1 MMLEFLSIA
10 PLATILIS
18 ILMDKP
24 TLDYYAKNAEDIAKV
39 YEASPNALASH
50 FASAFGVGGRI
61 LDIGCGS
68 GRDLAELSRQGFRPY
83 GVDGTAEFVNAAQA
97 MHPALRGQV
106 THGLLPNL
114 SVPFGG
120 EFDGVLCSAVL
131 MHIDATE
138 IFNSA
143 LAIKR
148 CLKVNGRLLI
158 LIPSQ
163 RADVGENER
172 DVNGR
177 LFKNYKPGYLQLIFE
192 RLGFSLIDQWSNN
205 DSRNRQGVEWISL
218 LFQLKSTGNTR
229 PIDQIEGVLN
239 HDKKSA
245 TYKFALFRA
254 LSEIATQSP
263 NNVVWLDND
272 KVGLSVRYVAEK
284 WLRYYW
290 PLIESSTFIPQL
302 NGENSAAGK
311 QIKFRKR
318 LHELVSNFTK
328 SGGFSRF
335 RIERNKGLLNSHNQK
350 LLATALA
357 EIEYAIIKGPIEFS
371 GGALITGRVFGYD
384 STTRQILIPNALWI
398 ELCHLGYW
406 VGQAVVLQWAEKTT
420 KLGGNLDVAMIVD
433 LLLDKEDERTTVEA
447 RRFFEKQESLDCV
460 WTGQILR
467 KEFDIDHV
475 IPFDLWH
482 DNDVWNLLPS
492 SKIANSKKIN
502 KLPSAQLLNSRR
514 DCIIGYWEKLR
525 AENQYRFDQEATT
538 LISMPKTNWQNALFG
553 QMCEAIEV
561 TALQRGVGRWPD
573 SHDPSLATLG

>member
-1 MMLEFLSIA
+1 
-10 PLATILIS
+10 
-18 ILMDKP
+18 MDKA
-24 TLDYYAKNAEDIAKV
+24 TLDYYATNAEEIAKL
-39 YEASPNALASH
+39 YEASPNSLASR
-50 FASAFGVGGRI
+50 FVSAFAAGGRI

-68 GRDLAELSRQGFRPY
+68 GRDLAELRRQGFQPY
-83 GVDGTAEFVNAAQA
+83 GVDGTVELVHAAQVL
-97 MHPALRGQV
+97 HPELHGLI

-143 LAIKR
+143 LSIKQ
-148 CLKVNGRLLI
+148 CLKINGRLLI
-158 LIPSQ
+158 SIPSQ
-163 RADVGENER
+163 RADTGENER

-177 LFKNYKPGYLQLIFE
+177 LFKSYKPGYLQLIFE
-192 RLGFSLIDQWSNN
+192 RLGFSIIDQWSNN
-205 DSRNRQGVEWISL
+205 DSRNRTGIAWTSL
-218 LFQLKSTGNTR
+218 LFQLKSSSNTR

-254 LSEIATQSP
+254 LAEIATQSP
-263 NNVVWLDND
+263 NNVIWLPND
-272 KVGLSVRYVAEK
+272 KVGLSVRKVAEK

-290 PLIESSTFIPQL
+290 PLIESNTFIPQL
-302 NGENSAAGK
+302 NGENPAAGK
-311 QIKFRKR
+311 QIKFRRR
-318 LHELVSNFTK
+318 LYELVSNFNN

-335 RIERNKGLLNSHNQK
+335 RIERNKDLLTLDNKK
-350 LLATALA
+350 LLATVLA

-406 VGQAVVLQWAEKTT
+406 VSQAVVLQWAEKTT
-420 KLGGNLDVAMIVD
+420 RLGKDLDVAMIVN

-447 RRFFEKQESLDCV
+447 RKFFEKQASLYCV
-460 WTGQILR
+460 WTGKSL
-467 KEFDIDHV
+467 KKDFDIDHV

-482 DNDVWNLLPS
+482 NNDVWNLLPS
-492 SKIANSKKIN
+492 SELANSKKSN
-502 KLPSAQLLNSRR
+502 KLPSAQLLQERR
-514 DCIIGYWEKLR
+514 DYIIGYWEILR
-525 AENQYRFDQEATT
+525 TENQYRFDQEAST
-538 LISMPKTNWQNALFG
+538 LIAIPKTNWQTALFG

-561 TALQRGVGRWPD
+561 TALQRGVGRWPGIE
-573 SHDPSLATLG
+573 AGKN

>member
-1 MMLEFLSIA
+1 
-10 PLATILIS
+10 
-18 ILMDKP
+18 MDKA
-24 TLDYYAKNAEDIAKV
+24 TLDYYATNAEEIAKL
-39 YEASPNALASH
+39 YEASPNSLASR
-50 FASAFGVGGRI
+50 FVSAFAAGGRI

-68 GRDLAELSRQGFRPY
+68 GRDLAELRRQGFQPY
-83 GVDGTAEFVNAAQA
+83 GVDGTVELVHAAQVL
-97 MHPALRGQV
+97 HPELHGLI

-143 LAIKR
+143 LSIKQ
-148 CLKVNGRLLI
+148 CLKINGRLLI
-158 LIPSQ
+158 SIPSQ
-163 RADVGENER
+163 RVDTGENER

-177 LFKNYKPGYLQLIFE
+177 LFKSYKPGYLQLIFE
-192 RLGFSLIDQWSNN
+192 RLGFSIIDQWSNN
-205 DSRNRQGVEWISL
+205 DSRNRTGIAWTSL
-218 LFQLKSTGNTR
+218 LFQLKSSSNTR

-254 LSEIATQSP
+254 LAEIATQSP
-263 NNVVWLDND
+263 NNVIWLPND
-272 KVGLSVRYVAEK
+272 KVGLSVRKVAEK

-290 PLIESSTFIPQL
+290 PLIESNTFIPQL
-302 NGENSAAGK
+302 NGENPAAGK
-311 QIKFRKR
+311 QIKFRRR
-318 LHELVSNFTK
+318 LYELVSNFNN

-335 RIERNKGLLNSHNQK
+335 RIERNKDLLTLDNKK
-350 LLATALA
+350 LLATVLA

-406 VGQAVVLQWAEKTT
+406 VSQAVVLQWAEKTT
-420 KLGGNLDVAMIVD
+420 RLGKDLDVAMIVN

-447 RRFFEKQESLDCV
+447 RKFFEKQASLYCV
-460 WTGQILR
+460 WTGKSL
-467 KEFDIDHV
+467 KKDFDIDHV

-482 DNDVWNLLPS
+482 NNDVWNLLPS
-492 SKIANSKKIN
+492 SELANSKKSN
-502 KLPSAQLLNSRR
+502 KLPSAQLLQARR
-514 DCIIGYWEKLR
+514 DYIIGYWEILR
-525 AENQYRFDQEATT
+525 TENQYRFDQEAST
-538 LISMPKTNWQNALFG
+538 LIAIPKTNWQTALFG

-561 TALQRGVGRWPD
+561 TALQRGVGRWPGIE
-573 SHDPSLATLG
+573 AEKN

>member
-1 MMLEFLSIA
+1 
-10 PLATILIS
+10 
-18 ILMDKP
+18 MDKA
-24 TLDYYAKNAEDIAKV
+24 TLDYYATNAEEIAKL
-39 YEASPNALASH
+39 YEASPNSLASR
-50 FASAFGVGGRI
+50 FVSAFAAGGRI

-68 GRDLAELSRQGFRPY
+68 GRDLAELRRQGFQPY
-83 GVDGTAEFVNAAQA
+83 GVDGTVELVHAAQVL
-97 MHPALRGQV
+97 HPELHGLI

-143 LAIKR
+143 LSIKQ
-148 CLKVNGRLLI
+148 CLKINGRLLI
-158 LIPSQ
+158 SIPSQ
-163 RADVGENER
+163 RVDTGENER

-177 LFKNYKPGYLQLIFE
+177 LFKSYKPGYLQLIFE
-192 RLGFSLIDQWSNN
+192 RLGFSIIDQWSNN
-205 DSRNRQGVEWISL
+205 DSRNRTGIAWTSL
-218 LFQLKSTGNTR
+218 LFQLKSSSNTR
-229 PIDQIEGVLN
+229 PIDQIEGLLN

-254 LSEIATQSP
+254 LAEIATQSP
-263 NNVVWLDND
+263 NNVIWLPND
-272 KVGLSVRYVAEK
+272 KVGLSVRKVAEK

-290 PLIESSTFIPQL
+290 PLIESNTFIPQL
-302 NGENSAAGK
+302 NGENPAAGK
-311 QIKFRKR
+311 QIKFRRR
-318 LHELVSNFTK
+318 LYELVSNFNN

-335 RIERNKGLLNSHNQK
+335 RIERNKDLLTLDNKK
-350 LLATALA
+350 LLATVLA

-406 VGQAVVLQWAEKTT
+406 VSQAVVLQWAEKTT
-420 KLGGNLDVAMIVD
+420 RLGKGLDVAMIVN

-447 RRFFEKQESLDCV
+447 RKFFEKQASLYCV
-460 WTGQILR
+460 WTGKSL
-467 KEFDIDHV
+467 KKDFDIDHV

-482 DNDVWNLLPS
+482 NNDVWNLLPS
-492 SKIANSKKIN
+492 SELANSKKSN
-502 KLPSAQLLNSRR
+502 KLPSAQLLQARR
-514 DCIIGYWEKLR
+514 DDIIGYWEILR
-525 AENQYRFDQEATT
+525 TENQYRFDQEAST
-538 LISMPKTNWQNALFG
+538 LIAIPKTNWQTALFG

-561 TALQRGVGRWPD
+561 TALQRGVGRWPGIK
-573 SHDPSLATLG
+573 AEKN

>member
-1 MMLEFLSIA
+1 
-10 PLATILIS
+10 
-18 ILMDKP
+18 MDKA
-24 TLDYYAKNAEDIAKV
+24 TLDYYATNAEEIAKL
-39 YEASPNALASH
+39 YEASPNSLASR
-50 FASAFGVGGRI
+50 FVSAFAAGGRI

-68 GRDLAELSRQGFRPY
+68 GRDLAELRRQGFQPY
-83 GVDGTAEFVNAAQA
+83 GVDGTVELVHAAQVL
-97 MHPALRGQV
+97 HPELHGLI

-143 LAIKR
+143 LSIKQ
-148 CLKVNGRLLI
+148 CLKINGRLLI
-158 LIPSQ
+158 SIPSQ
-163 RADVGENER
+163 RADTGENER

-177 LFKNYKPGYLQLIFE
+177 LFKSYKPGYLQLIFE
-192 RLGFSLIDQWSNN
+192 RLGFSIIDQWSNN
-205 DSRNRQGVEWISL
+205 DSRNRTGIAWTSL
-218 LFQLKSTGNTR
+218 LFQLKSSSNTR

-254 LSEIATQSP
+254 LAEIATQSP
-263 NNVVWLDND
+263 NNVIWLPND
-272 KVGLSVRYVAEK
+272 KVGLSVRKVAEK

-290 PLIESSTFIPQL
+290 PLIESNTFIPQL
-302 NGENSAAGK
+302 NGENPAAGK
-311 QIKFRKR
+311 QIKFRRR
-318 LHELVSNFTK
+318 LYELVSNFNN

-335 RIERNKGLLNSHNQK
+335 RIERNKDLLTLDNKK
-350 LLATALA
+350 LLATVLA

-406 VGQAVVLQWAEKTT
+406 VSQAVVLQWAEKTT
-420 KLGGNLDVAMIVD
+420 RLGKDLDVAMIVN

-447 RRFFEKQESLDCV
+447 RKFFEKQASLYCV
-460 WTGQILR
+460 WTGKSL
-467 KEFDIDHV
+467 KKDFDIDHV

-482 DNDVWNLLPS
+482 NNDVWNLLPS
-492 SKIANSKKIN
+492 SELANSKKSN
-502 KLPSAQLLNSRR
+502 KLPSAQLLQERR
-514 DCIIGYWEKLR
+514 DYIIGYWEILR
-525 AENQYRFDQEATT
+525 TENQYRFDQEAST
-538 LISMPKTNWQNALFG
+538 LIAIPKTNWQTALFG

-561 TALQRGVGRWPD
+561 TALQRGVGRWPGIE
-573 SHDPSLATLG
+573 AEKN